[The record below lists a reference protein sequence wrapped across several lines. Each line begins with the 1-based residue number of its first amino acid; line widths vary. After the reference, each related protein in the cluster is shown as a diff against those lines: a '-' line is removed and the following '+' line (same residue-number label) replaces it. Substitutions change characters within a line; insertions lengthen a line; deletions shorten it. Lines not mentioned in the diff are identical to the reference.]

1 MSLDSVRVG
10 FIPLVDAAIPIV
22 AAEAGFA
29 AAEGLRIDLVREV
42 SWSNIRDRLVL
53 GHLDAAHL
61 LAPVAIATTLGLNGI
76 RSPLIAPM
84 ALNLNGN
91 AVTLAPGLHED
102 VMAALAPGADP
113 ADPRATGAAFASVA
127 RARRARGD
135 EPPTLGMTFP
145 FSTHNYQLRLW
156 LAAAGLVPDEDVRLS
171 VVPPPFMVDALEQGH
186 VEGFCVGAPWNSVAV
201 ELGIGRILH
210 LGVELMGRC
219 PEKIL
224 AMRGAW
230 IDANAELSARLIRAC
245 AAAARWIDVPA
256 NRADV
261 AELLGARPRLDVAPA
276 IIRRALDGALPT
288 GRGREVRVSDS
299 YILFGRDGALRP
311 DPRHADWLYGEMTR
325 WGQAART
332 PQLEAAARAVYRP
345 DLLDAALGDAAG
357 DPPADPLEL
366 RIV

>member
-1 MSLDSVRVG
+1 MSLDRVRVG
-10 FIPLVDAAIPIV
+10 FIPLVDAAIPII
-22 AAEAGFA
+22 AADVGFG
-29 AAEGLRIDLVREV
+29 AAEGLEIELVREV

-61 LAPVAIATTLGLNGI
+61 LAPVAIATSLGLNGI
-76 RSPLIAPM
+76 RAPLVAPM

-91 AVTLAPGLHED
+91 AITLAPHLHDE
-102 VMAALAPGADP
+102 VFAALAPGADP
-113 ADPRATGAAFASVA
+113 ADPHATAAAFASIV

-201 ELGIGRILH
+201 DLGIGRILH

-219 PEKIL
+219 PEKTL
-224 AMRGAW
+224 TFRSAW
-230 IDANAELSARLIRAC
+230 VEEKTELTARLLRAC
-245 AAAARWIDVPA
+245 AAAADWIDDPA
-256 NRADV
+256 NHADV
-261 AELLGARPRLDVAPA
+261 AARIGARERLDVSPS

-288 GRGREVRVSDS
+288 GRGDDVRMSDR
-299 YILFGRDGALRP
+299 YILFAKGGSLRP
-311 DPRHADWLYGEMTR
+311 DPRHAGWLYGEMVR
-325 WGQAART
+325 WRQASGS
-332 PQLEAAARAVYRP
+332 QHLETAAEAVYRP
-345 DLLDAALGDAAG
+345 DLLEAALGRTPDAGPEDA
-357 DPPADPLEL
+357 LQN
-366 RIV
+366 RIG